1 MGVLGKLIGAG
12 CDQRKCRIGLTGL
25 GCPPLLTLPH
35 TPLSPPARGMG
46 FRGREA
52 GEAQGVTNS
61 ERSELTL
68 MIEMVKG
75 RCRVKG

>member
-1 MGVLGKLIGAG
+1 MQGV
-12 CDQRKCRIGLTGL
+12 RKVRLTGL
-25 GCPPLLTLPH
+25 GFPPLLTLPH

-61 ERSELTL
+61 ERSERTL
-68 MIEMVKG
+68 IVEMVKG
-75 RCRVKG
+75 RCRFKA